1 MAWWHQAITQTDDLV
16 SVMSIDISKVYFHM
30 IMFLLI
36 IKVCF
41 KTVTKALISRNI
53 MLIHMKQSL
62 VDVSKTLNF
71 SSIIQVAVVDTIK
84 S

>member
-36 IKVCF
+36 ITVCLT
-41 KTVTKALISRNI
+41 TVTKALISRNI
-53 MLIHMKQSL
+53 MLIHMKKSL
-62 VDVSKTLNF
+62 VDASKTLNF
-71 SSIIQVAVVDTIK
+71 TLIMQVAVVDTIK